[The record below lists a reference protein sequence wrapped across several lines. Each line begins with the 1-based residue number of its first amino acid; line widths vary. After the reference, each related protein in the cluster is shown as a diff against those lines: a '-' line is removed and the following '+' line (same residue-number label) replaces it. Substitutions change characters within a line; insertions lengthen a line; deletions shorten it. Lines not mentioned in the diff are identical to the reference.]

1 MNSIQKT
8 FFMILKYLRKKT
20 KASKSPEEKEADREK
35 SNEIDNENLQT
46 DKNRCGRRGRRQ
58 NRSIDEKFELVKI
71 QCGRHRCEIFGN
83 CLLSFP
89 QNERI

>member
-1 MNSIQKT
+1 
-8 FFMILKYLRKKT
+8 MILKYLRKKT

-58 NRSIDEKFELVKI
+58 NRSIDEKFELVKN
-71 QCGRHRCEIFGN
+71 QCGRHDLVSIAKMLNLHSSR
-83 CLLSFP
+83 LKL
-89 QNERI
+89 RI